1 MQALTFLS
9 LKNAGHNRVTLADSG
24 DNAGHA
30 APEPGLRTVPSGVF
44 HAVLGGRWVGVL
56 SDASVCPLALGPLSH
71 MRALSYVNHPL

>member
-30 APEPGLRTVPSGVF
+30 APEPGSEDS
-44 HAVLGGRWVGVL
+44 AVGGIPRGAGWAVGG
-56 SDASVCPLALGPLSH
+56 CAL
-71 MRALSYVNHPL
+71 